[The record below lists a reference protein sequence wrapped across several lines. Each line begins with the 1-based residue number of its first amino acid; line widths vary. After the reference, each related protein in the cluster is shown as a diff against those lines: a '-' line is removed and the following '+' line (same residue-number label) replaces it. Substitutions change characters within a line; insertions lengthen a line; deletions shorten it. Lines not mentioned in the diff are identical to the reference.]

1 MVALSIETYAER
13 TRLLHKY
20 KQENQTLREM
30 LAEREEFIQKLY
42 DANLQLAYK
51 VQSILNAVDNWN

>member
-1 MVALSIETYAER
+1 MVIDGQEYA
-13 TRLLHKY
+13 TRLRMLHKY
-20 KQENQTLREM
+20 KRENETLREM
-30 LAEREEFIQKLY
+30 LKEREEFIQKLY

>member
-1 MVALSIETYAER
+1 MVIDGQEYA
-13 TRLLHKY
+13 TRLHMLHKY
-20 KQENQTLREM
+20 KTENETLRSM
-30 LAEREEFIQKLY
+30 LKEREEFIQKLY